1 MGRKCKDFTGQ
12 ICGCWKVI
20 ERDKNPKSK
29 SHETF
34 WICECQNCKKISSVR
49 KTDLEKNPRTCN
61 NCKGEL
67 ISDRWKI
74 GDRYGLL
81 TIVGKGIS
89 KNNHSYVK
97 VQCDCGS
104 PIFEVR
110 VEHLKGQN
118 HNGVCSCGCV
128 KESNGEL
135 KIKQILEQTNLNW
148 QKQYRIKNDNN
159 ETMIFDFVL
168 FDNQNNIKKC
178 IEFNG
183 EQHYKPI
190 EIFGGEEAF
199 KNQQIRDQKK
209 KDWCKKNNIY
219 FQEIPYT
226 EYNNI
231 TLQYLIS
238 DFPKI

>member
-20 ERDKNPKSK
+20 GRDKNPKSK

-67 ISDRWKI
+67 ISDRWQV
-74 GDRYGLL
+74 GDKYGLL
-81 TIVGKGIS
+81 TIIGKGTS

-104 PIFEVR
+104 PVFEVR

-118 HNGVCSCGCV
+118 HNGICSCGCI

-135 KIKQILEQTNLNW
+135 KIRQILEQTNLNW

-159 ETMIFDFVL
+159 EIMIFDFVL

-199 KNQQIRDQKK
+199 KNQQIRDQRK
-209 KDWCKKNNIY
+209 KDWCKKNNIC